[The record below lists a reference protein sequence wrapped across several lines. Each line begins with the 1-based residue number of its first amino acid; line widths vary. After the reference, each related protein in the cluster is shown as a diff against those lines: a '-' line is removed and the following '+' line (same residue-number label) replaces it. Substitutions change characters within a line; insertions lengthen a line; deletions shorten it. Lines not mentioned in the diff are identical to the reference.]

1 MRIFKSNLSSKNFLA
16 QGSGYAKEYLS
27 QIDSEYEG
35 YKDRPIKELSFSSFA
50 EYFRSGNRLS
60 YENEYFHRRTLLR
73 DFALKAWLG
82 DESALGRLENVM
94 GAVCEER
101 TWALPAHLG
110 GNINAET
117 IDLFAAETAQT
128 LTEIISL
135 LQEKLSDT
143 VVERCISEVR
153 RRVLDAFV
161 NRSKPYNWESMKNNW
176 CAVCGGCVGM
186 TVLYLVEDENDIRSI
201 TDSLKQTFD
210 SYISSFADDGA
221 CLEGLYYWN
230 YGMMYFTAFLDLYK
244 QRMGEDFPV
253 DTDKVRKMAD
263 FAHKCCISDGITI
276 SFSDGNERDRIYSGL
291 ADKLHEIYGSSLI
304 SNEYLAGFNGDDCGR
319 WCKAVRDIA
328 WTEETKKSGTN
339 CGNTVLPTAQWA
351 VLCGDNISVA
361 FKGGSNGEP
370 HNHNDVGNIIVVKNG
385 SVVLC
390 DIGAGEYTAD
400 YFSDGRY
407 NIFCNRSMGHSVP
420 LIIGNEQKT
429 GGGYCAR
436 GFFADGNT
444 AGADISGAYGI
455 DVLKECVRTVRCEG
469 DKVEVQDK
477 FTLDRETEITERFI
491 TRHSAV
497 IENNEV
503 KIIADGKRLGS
514 LITDNAHEIEI
525 KTYTH
530 HEHDGSISDITAI
543 DFKFAANGKYSF
555 LVKIL

>member
-1 MRIFKSNLSSKNFLA
+1 MRIFKSNLSPEKFLS
-16 QGSGYAKEYLS
+16 QNSRYTKEYLS
-27 QIDSEYEG
+27 QLDSEYAR
-35 YKDRPIKELSFSSFA
+35 YKDEPIKELSFSSFM
-50 EYFRSGNRLS
+50 EYFRSGNRLL

-101 TWALPAHLG
+101 TWVIPAHLG

-135 LQEKLSDT
+135 LQEKLSNT
-143 VVERCISEVR
+143 IIERCITEVK
-153 RRVLDAFV
+153 RRVLDPFI
-161 NRSKPYNWESMKNNW
+161 NRAEPYNWESMKSNW
-176 CAVCGGCVGM
+176 CAVCGGCLGM
-186 TVLYLVEDENDIRSI
+186 TALYLIEDENDIRSI

-210 SYISSFADDGA
+210 SYILSFADDGA

-244 QRMGEDFPV
+244 QRMGEDFLV

-276 SFSDGNERDRIYSGL
+276 SFSDGYERDRIYSGL
-291 ADKLHEIYGSSLI
+291 ADKLHEMYGSALI
-304 SNEYLAGFNGDDCGR
+304 SEEYLAYFDCDDCGR

-328 WTEETKKSGTN
+328 WTSGTKKNDTN
-339 CGNTVLPTAQWA
+339 CVNTVFPTAQWA
-351 VLCGDNISVA
+351 VLRGDNISVA
-361 FKGGSNGEP
+361 FKGGNNGEP
-370 HNHNDVGNIIVVKNG
+370 HNHNDVGGIIAVKNG
-385 SVVLC
+385 SVLLC
-390 DIGAGEYTAD
+390 DIGAGEYTAG

-420 LIIGNEQKT
+420 LINGNEQKT
-429 GGGYCAR
+429 GGEYKAC
-436 GFFADGNT
+436 GFFSDGNM
-444 AGADISGAYGI
+444 ARADISGAYGI
-455 DVLKECVRTVRCEG
+455 DALKECVRTVRCWGNQAEI
-469 DKVEVQDK
+469 EDK
-477 FTLDRETEITERFI
+477 FTLDSETEITERFI

-503 KIIADGKRLGS
+503 KIIADGKLLGRLV
-514 LITDNAHEIEI
+514 TDNVHEIEI

-530 HEHDGSISDITAI
+530 HEHDGSVSDISAI
-543 DFKFAANGKYSF
+543 DFKFTAKGEYIF
-555 LVKIL
+555 LVKML